1 MTPMSEK
8 PDGGESREGGL
19 AGTIGG
25 AVAVAVVIA
34 LGIWLV
40 GEMADS
46 ARYSDCASARRR
58 NCDNIDYRKEPPPQQ

>member
-1 MTPMSEK
+1 MSGK
-8 PDGGESREGGL
+8 PEGGDGGEGSL

-25 AVAVAVVIA
+25 AIAVIAVIA

-46 ARYSDCASARRR
+46 ARYSDCAAARRR
-58 NCDNIDYRKEPPPQQ
+58 NCDGIDYRKDPPPQR

>member
-1 MTPMSEK
+1 MSERG
-8 PDGGESREGGL
+8 DEGGDGQGSL

-25 AVAVAVVIA
+25 AIAVVAIVA

-58 NCDNIDYRKEPPPQQ
+58 NCDNIDYRKEPPQQ